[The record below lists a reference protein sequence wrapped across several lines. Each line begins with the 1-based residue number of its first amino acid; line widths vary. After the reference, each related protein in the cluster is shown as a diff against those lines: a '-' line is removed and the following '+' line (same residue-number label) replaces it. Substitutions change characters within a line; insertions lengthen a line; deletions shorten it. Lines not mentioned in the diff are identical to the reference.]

1 MQAIYKKRIAKVLVI
16 LTMIGLGITL
26 ILKTFNDNV
35 MFFYTP
41 TDLIEKNIQA
51 SNKIIRVGG
60 FVKTGSIQRK
70 EDSLDVTFTMTDNK
84 NELVVHYTGIL
95 PNLFKDGQGSIAKG
109 VLTEHHTFVAEEI
122 LAKHDEKYIPKE
134 VVDRLKEQNL
144 WEGD

>member
-1 MQAIYKKRIAKVLVI
+1 MVAV
-16 LTMIGLGITL
+16 GITL

-41 TDLIEKNIQA
+41 TDLIEKNIKA

-60 FVKTGSIQRK
+60 FVKSGSIKRQ
-70 EDSLDVTFTMTDNK
+70 DNSLDVTFTMTDNK
-84 NELVVHYTGIL
+84 NELTVNYTGIL

-109 VLTEHHTFVAEEI
+109 ILRDRAEFIAEEI

>member
-1 MQAIYKKRIAKVLVI
+1 MQPIYKKRIAKI
-16 LTMIGLGITL
+16 SIIIGMVAVGITL

-41 TDLIEKNIQA
+41 TDLIEKNIKA

-60 FVKTGSIQRK
+60 FVKSGSIKRQ
-70 EDSLDVTFTMTDNK
+70 DNSLDVTFTMTDNK
-84 NELVVHYTGIL
+84 NELTVNYTGIL

-109 VLTEHHTFVAEEI
+109 ILRDRAEFIAEEI

>member
-1 MQAIYKKRIAKVLVI
+1 MQPIYKKRIAKISIIIVMVAF
-16 LTMIGLGITL
+16 GITL

-41 TDLIEKNIQA
+41 TDLIDKNITA

-60 FVKTGSIQRK
+60 FVKSGSIKRQ
-70 EDSLDVTFTMTDNK
+70 DNSLDVTFTMTDNK
-84 NELVVHYTGIL
+84 NELTVYYTGIL

-109 VLTEHHTFVAEEI
+109 ILRDRSEFIAEEI